1 MRMNKRSQKF
11 GWNRILT
18 VVPPLI
24 LLLLLLNLFFLS
36 DATYQ
41 QQQPPPPS
49 WCQKLLAQQTAESF
63 SLCSTSSSSSSS
75 STTSLNT
82 VSWCSQQN
90 FKSSQP
96 ITFRDND
103 IFNCADDRSKCLSK
117 LIGSNQQF
125 LITMTNDNYICMK
138 DVSGDN
144 NMKLLREVFNPN
156 NGSVSQIVD
165 ESATSPEN
173 TRCYHVTGVKPVEMG
188 TTTLSEVLIV
198 LTNQYVFAISMD
210 TEKVVG
216 SAVIRNTAIQKMIER
231 PTLMAV
237 AKNSNND
244 ALIYVVTAD
253 QKLNSYTLTIAN
265 GVLSLTDNQKSMDLR
280 SSNLMGNSEVVQDFQ
295 AISYKDA
302 ATSTMMVMSYGPISA
317 TDSKPSTSGLLIFKA
332 GKLTIRKWTF
342 SEKTLEKKIFG
353 FTHGTFDATYSDNA
367 DCHPIATSRA
377 LLFIASPSQINLI
390 QLYDRDLADELD
402 LTSKKTL
409 VYTHSVTGEN
419 IYSVAGFS
427 ECYGDRA
434 KKSQMIWM
442 VVAFASSSGT
452 PNGGLVSI
460 LLPEAASIDVA
471 TTTDVDA
478 LGISSSTACP
488 TVWDGSNEPQYRP
501 SGSSSS
507 SCTKRPRTVMKAL
520 SGTTALPSRITVG
533 MYRTSS
539 DVKTSPPNAA
549 NSFYHVLFV
558 AMRESIEVYLFQEKA
573 CQDSTSTNGFTVPF
587 VNTLASVLYSD
598 AKVNDISVSSNAQH
612 VFAVLGRKA
621 FDIDGRTRLDD
632 ICKLL
637 NSANPPSAL
646 SSFTEICKKYPTKY
660 NAFDFIGYYSMCN
673 GGFNCPR
680 FGDSGDM
687 ITNSITTNAPVVSI
701 SPGNHV
707 IRPTIVYAC
716 EKGYYCPDTKDGR
729 RRICPVGFKCNS
741 EQLVAPVK
749 CSISSDYSKTCEVE
763 GSIDETRCPDGKV
776 CVNPMMSLYVPPGY
790 FTRES
795 RSSLFACRNGQYC
808 PLGTQGSDKNG
819 AFIVNACPA
828 LNYCSNTYSV
838 TPTPCLQQVGNKT
851 QYCPLGTFGDGEHL
865 CPPGYYCPSLT
876 QKVLC
881 EDGYYCPEGT
891 KEPVACTAGNYC
903 PTTSSM
909 LLCPSGYYCA
919 AGSTYPKRCQWF
931 AYCAQGSV
939 KQQSFYLGILL
950 MFLVVILVL
959 IVFIVARCITSSY
972 KKKKMKQKKM
982 KQEKEI
988 QGQNALTMVGLNIAN
1003 FISGNEPL
1011 NQYDSNTGGIVNEPP
1026 FSKKNFTIDY
1036 SFEDLSYVRKKSE
1049 EVIFEG
1055 ATGRIYHGRTT
1066 CIIGVNYE
1074 ASLALLHTLAGRHHF
1089 GFVHGKILVNE
1100 QLKDPHEFRNVI
1112 SLAPK
1117 QLNMA
1122 KELKVHEL
1130 LRFSGHARLP
1140 SHYTYSQVGRRV
1152 EKTCK
1157 VLGIENFMYDSIGST
1172 KKHGLDEDL
1181 RVFVNLAVEMVS
1193 DPVCLFIENPFDEIS
1208 LERKK
1213 FLCKALKTAAE
1224 SGMTVVVTMDRPR
1237 NDIFQLFDDC
1247 IILGKTGSV
1256 VYNGPTKD
1264 ALRFFEEIGFKC
1276 PNYANPPDFF
1286 IDVCLGNV
1294 ERPGDPNFE
1303 PERLLHLWD
1312 LKKEENFKKWA
1323 KSRAGKDILD
1333 ASSQTPQE
1341 EEDDEIGAQVIDP
1354 HQVLVNSEVA
1364 RERQRKP
1371 IGFLGQYLLF
1381 SLRALLQL
1389 TRHYKG
1395 VFFDFFFHFVL
1406 ATIIG
1411 AFYFNM
1417 DFQGPMSDTL
1427 QKLCPTFISNQ
1438 CALPRVDRIAP
1449 MSIITVSAIAIAA
1462 MQSSLKCFG
1471 ADKDLYR
1478 REAENG
1484 INKMSYFLGKL
1495 TGEIPSLL
1503 IYPLVFVT
1511 FWYILVNPEAEFY
1524 TYYGLFLLYEI
1535 VFSTLG
1541 YFISV
1546 FVQRT
1551 HAEFVGV
1558 IYILLSALLGGV
1570 QPTVRLMTKEWYS
1583 LILVCLSP
1591 VRWGVELMYTVEI
1604 RKYQESNQ
1612 NVQSALDNY
1621 GFSYRAFFLSPVIL
1635 ICISIIFLVMC
1646 FIGLVFRDPQAVE
1659 RMKTLTRVYIR
1670 KGKRRLKRLK
1680 SERKNTGEYV
1690 FQHESEI
1697 QVLQD
1702 EESESDEDDELLL
1715 AQDQDNYQ
1723 PPAIERITEVQQQ

>member
-1 MRMNKRSQKF
+1 MMNNTSQLPQRRRHKSV
-11 GWNRILT
+11 I
-18 VVPPLI
+18 PLFFV
-24 LLLLLLNLFFLS
+24 LLLATLLFFSPHLS
-36 DATYQ
+36 YQ
-41 QQQPPPPS
+41 QQPA
-49 WCQKLLAQQTAESF
+49 WCQKVLSQQTQESF
-63 SLCSTSSSSSSS
+63 SLCSSSSSLT
-75 STTSLNT
+75 STA
-82 VSWCSQQN
+82 SWCSQQN

-96 ITFRDND
+96 ITFRDSD

-117 LIGSNQQF
+117 LIGTDKQQ
-125 LITMTNDNYICMK
+125 LISLTNDNYICMK

-144 NMKLLREVFNPN
+144 NMKVLREVFNPT

-188 TTTLSEVLIV
+188 TNSLSEVLIV
-198 LTNQYVFAISMD
+198 LTNQYVFALSMD

-216 SAVIRNTAIQKMIER
+216 SATIRTSAIQKMIER

-237 AKNSNND
+237 AKNSKSE

-253 QKLNSYTLTIAN
+253 QKLNSFSLSMSGDGTLTL
-265 GVLSLTDNQKSMDLR
+265 VDNQKSIALR
-280 SSNLMGNSEVVQDFQ
+280 SSSLMSNSDVVQDFQ
-295 AISYKDA
+295 AITYKDA
-302 ATSTMMVMSYGPISA
+302 STTMTMMVMSFGPISA
-317 TDSKPSTSGLLIFKA
+317 TDGKASTSGLLLLKA
-332 GKLTIRKWTF
+332 GKTSVRKWTF
-342 SEKTLEKKIFG
+342 SEKTTEKKIHG
-353 FTHGTFDATYSDNA
+353 FTHGTFTKTETTTSV
-367 DCHPIATSRA
+367 DCHSVKASRP

-390 QLYDRDLADELD
+390 QLYDQELAEELD
-402 LTSKKTL
+402 LASKKTL
-409 VYTHSVTGEN
+409 VYTHGVTGEN
-419 IYSVAGFS
+419 IYSVAGFA
-427 ECYGDRA
+427 ECYGDHS
-434 KKSQMIWM
+434 KTSQMIWM
-442 VVAFASSSGT
+442 VVTFASSSGT
-452 PNGGLVSI
+452 PNGGIVSF
-460 LLPEAASIDVA
+460 LLPEAASIDVE

-478 LGISSSTACP
+478 LGITTSNACP
-488 TVWDGSNEPQYRP
+488 TVWDGSNEPQYRS
-501 SGSSSS
+501 SGN
-507 SCTKRPRTVMKAL
+507 CIKRPRTVMKAL
-520 SGTTALPSRITVG
+520 SGTTALPSRIAVG
-533 MYRTSS
+533 MFRSS
-539 DVKTSPPNAA
+539 DMKTADQNAA
-549 NSFYHVLFV
+549 TSFYHVIFV

-573 CQDSTSTNGFTVPF
+573 CQNSANTNTFITVPF

-598 AKVNDISVSSNAQH
+598 AKVTDLAVSSNAQH
-612 VFAVLGRKA
+612 VFAILGRKA

-637 NSANPPSAL
+637 ASSSPPSAL

-680 FGDSGDM
+680 YGDSGDM
-687 ITNSITTNAPVVSI
+687 VTQSITTSAPIVSV

-707 IRPTIVYAC
+707 IRPTITYKC

-729 RRICPVGFKCNS
+729 RRICPIGFKCNA
-741 EQLVAPVK
+741 EQLAAPVK

-790 FTRES
+790 FTREA
-795 RSSLFACRNGQYC
+795 RSSLFACRSGQYC

-828 LNYCSNTYSV
+828 LNYCSNTYTV

-851 QYCPLGTFGDGEHL
+851 QYCPLGTYGEGEHL

-909 LLCPSGYYCA
+909 ILCPSGFYCA

-959 IVFIVARCITSSY
+959 VVFIVARCITASY
-972 KKKKMKQKKM
+972 KKKKMKQKKI

-988 QGQNALTMVGLNIAN
+988 QGQNALAMVGLNIAN
-1003 FISGNEPL
+1003 FIQGTEPYM
-1011 NQYDSNTGGIVNEPP
+1011 YDSSGGIVNEPP
-1026 FSKKNFTIDY
+1026 FTKKNFTIDY
-1036 SFEDLSYVRKKSE
+1036 AFEDLSYVRKKSE

-1055 ATGRIYHGRTT
+1055 ANGRIYHGRTT
-1066 CIIGVNYE
+1066 CIIGVNDE
-1074 ASLALLHTLAGRHHF
+1074 ASLALLYTLAGRHHF
-1089 GFVHGKILVNE
+1089 GFVHGKIMVNE

-1152 EKTCK
+1152 ERTCK

-1213 FLCKALKTAAE
+1213 FLCKALKTAAD
-1224 SGMTVVVTMDRPR
+1224 SGTTVVVTMHRPR

-1247 IILGKTGSV
+1247 VILGKTGSV

-1312 LKKEENFKKWA
+1312 LKKEENSKKWA
-1323 KSRAGKDILD
+1323 KSRAGKDVD
-1333 ASSQTPQE
+1333 RSQEDQQQQQQHDE
-1341 EEDDEIGAQVIDP
+1341 EEVGAQVIDP
-1354 HQVLVNSEVA
+1354 QQVLVNSEVA

-1395 VFFDFFFHFVL
+1395 VFFDFFFHFIL

-1438 CALPRVDRIAP
+1438 CSLPRVDRIAP

-1583 LILVCLSP
+1583 LILICLSP

-1612 NVQSALDNY
+1612 SVQTALDNF
-1621 GFSYRAFFLSPVIL
+1621 GFSYRAYFLSPVIL
-1635 ICISIIFLVMC
+1635 ICISIIFLVLC
-1646 FIGLVFRDPQAVE
+1646 FIGLLFRDPQAVE

-1690 FQHESEI
+1690 FQQESEI

-1702 EESESDEDDELLL
+1702 DEESESESDDELLL
-1715 AQDQDNYQ
+1715 AQDENYQ
-1723 PPAIERITEVQQQ
+1723 PPAMESNHQEEQ